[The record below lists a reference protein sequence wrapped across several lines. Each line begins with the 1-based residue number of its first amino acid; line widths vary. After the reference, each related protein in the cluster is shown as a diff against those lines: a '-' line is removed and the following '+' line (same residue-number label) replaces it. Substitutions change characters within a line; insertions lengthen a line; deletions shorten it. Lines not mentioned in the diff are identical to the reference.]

1 MKTFKLK
8 KLKYKNIMSVGANPI
23 EIQLDAHQKTLVT
36 GKNGGG
42 KSTILEAI
50 TFALFGKPF
59 RDIKK
64 GQLINSSNKKDML
77 VELWMEYDG
86 HEFYIKRGQ
95 KPNIFE
101 IERDG
106 TKLDEAASSKDFQE
120 YFETLVGMSYA
131 SFKQVAV
138 LGTAGYTPFMGL
150 STPSR
155 RKLVEDLLEVS
166 VLADMDKLNKTQ
178 IRDINSQASV
188 LDAQKD
194 GIIQQIKIYEENTE
208 KQKKLSGDNVSRL
221 QSMYDDLFREAK
233 GYKETIAKLN
243 DSLLALVQ
251 EEDLSDSWMSLN
263 STQSTRK
270 SELSQITKVISLYER
285 GGSCP
290 TCFQQLEKHGNVM
303 AQVQNKHK
311 ELQSEID
318 AAQCHLDQVRAMVDE
333 YRAVQSTMVR
343 LKNEINQ
350 NKQSAISVVDKAKK
364 VKALIDKAQSE
375 VIDYSDKIKELQEQ
389 LDKIV
394 KQKTSLVM
402 EKYHRGIITEMLKDS
417 GVKGAIIKKYIP
429 LFNKQINK
437 YLKIMEADYSFTLD
451 EEFSETIK
459 SRGREE
465 FSYASFSQG
474 EKARIDIAILFTW
487 KDIAEK
493 VSGVKISTLILD
505 EVFDSA
511 TDSEGVKAI
520 AIILNSLKDTNT
532 FIISHRDHDPQ
543 EYGQHI
549 KMKKVGRFTTMGTS
563 YEVPGGKNEKS

>member
-8 KLKYKNIMSVGANPI
+8 RVKYKNIMSVGQDSI
-23 EIQLDAHQKTLVT
+23 DIQLDKCQKTLVT

-42 KSTILEAI
+42 KSTILESI

-64 GQLINSSNKKDML
+64 GQLINMFNKKSLL

-95 KPNIFE
+95 KPNVFE

-106 TKLDEAASSKDFQE
+106 TKLDEAASSRDFQE
-120 YFETLVGMSYA
+120 YFESLIGMSYN
-131 SFKQVAV
+131 SFKQVVV
-138 LGTAGYTPFMGL
+138 LGTAGYTPFMAL
-150 STPSR
+150 ATAAR

-166 VLADMDKLNKTQ
+166 MLADMDKLNKSL
-178 IRDINSQASV
+178 IREVNSQSQV

-194 GIIQQIKIYEENTE
+194 GIVQQIKIYDENTE
-208 KQKKLSGDNVSRL
+208 RQKKLSGDNVDRL
-221 QSMYDDLFREAK
+221 EAMYTELASEARMHKDELTKLTERLTDMVLEDDPGEAY
-233 GYKETIAKLN
+233 GAAQVN
-243 DSLLALVQ
+243 V
-251 EEDLSDSWMSLN
+251 N
-263 STQSTRK
+263 K
-270 SELSQITKVISLYER
+270 SQAELSQITKVIGLYDK
-285 GGSCP
+285 GGNCP
-290 TCFQQLEKHGNVM
+290 TCFQQLEQHGNVLQQVQGKRDDLLKRIEVLQSHFEQVDTLCREYQATKQSMQRIRMDM
-303 AQVQNKHK
+303 AQRK
-311 ELQSEID
+311 E
-318 AAQCHLDQVRAMVDE
+318 
-333 YRAVQSTMVR
+333 
-343 LKNEINQ
+343 
-350 NKQSAISVVDKAKK
+350 SAIAAVEKAKK
-364 VKALIDKAQSE
+364 VKALIEKARSE
-375 VIDYSDKIKELQEQ
+375 IIDYSAEVKTLQEQ

-394 KQKTSLVM
+394 QQKTSLVM
-402 EKYHRGIITEMLKDS
+402 EKYHRGILTEMLKDS
-417 GVKGAIIKKYIP
+417 GTKGLVVKKYIP
-429 LFNKQINK
+429 MFNKNINK

-451 EEFSETIK
+451 EEFNETIK

-511 TDSEGVKAI
+511 TDVDGVKAI
-520 AIILNSLKDTNT
+520 ATILDSLKDTNT

-543 EYGQHI
+543 AYGQHL
-549 KMKKVGRFTTMGTS
+549 KMKKVGRFTVM
-563 YEVPGGKNEKS
+563 E